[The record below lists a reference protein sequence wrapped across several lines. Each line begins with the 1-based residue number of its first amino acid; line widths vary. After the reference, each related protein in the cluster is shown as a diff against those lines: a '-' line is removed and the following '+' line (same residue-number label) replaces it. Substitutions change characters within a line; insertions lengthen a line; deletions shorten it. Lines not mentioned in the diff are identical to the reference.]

1 MLDLYLISEYTN
13 SVCMNIKN
21 KKVRESVRNSLNWE
35 ITELAKKYVPNFD
48 NDDIAVKK
56 AIQHFGNPLLYA
68 EKINNENKINI
79 LDIFNLCFF

>member
-21 KKVRESVRNSLNWE
+21 KKVRENVRNSLNRE
-35 ITELAKKYVPNFD
+35 ITELAKKYAPYFD

>member
-21 KKVRESVRNSLNWE
+21 KKVRENVRNSLNRE
-35 ITELAKKYVPNFD
+35 ITELAKKYVPYFD

>member
-21 KKVRESVRNSLNWE
+21 KKIRENVRNNLNKE
-35 ITELAKKYVPNFD
+35 ITELAKKYIPYFD
-48 NDDIAVKK
+48 NEDIAIKK

-68 EKINNENKINI
+68 EKVNNENKIHI
-79 LDIFNLCFF
+79 FDIFNFCFF